1 MVGLFGIMGSPFKK
15 NRTWRCGGYP
25 GNKNPRYHTLNPCL
39 IFPNVGVIQHM
50 RITQMFQAP
59 IAGAYV
65 GSWKKPP
72 QQKFIPCQSI
82 YIWHMDQSRQA
93 FVSRGFGWNSV
104 WTYPTKFHP
113 LAAILHMKSS
123 VWTWVLDLPSC
134 VPIHMAAF
142 MFRLSVIT
150 PPRRK
155 QKTYSKS
162 RSFFVC
168 AFRLR
173 LHIDCKGSIDPLDWL
188 RDVLFHFELR
198 PARDQVFFEGV
209 SLQALNW
216 CVHQHRST
224 LICPTFAR
232 TSLGH
237 RKAVMCGGA
246 VLQKTKSMC
255 CMGWSDVF
263 AEV

>member
-1 MVGLFGIMGSPFKK
+1 
-15 NRTWRCGGYP
+15 
-25 GNKNPRYHTLNPCL
+25 
-39 IFPNVGVIQHM
+39 
-50 RITQMFQAP
+50 
-59 IAGAYV
+59 
-65 GSWKKPP
+65 
-72 QQKFIPCQSI
+72 
-82 YIWHMDQSRQA
+82 MDQSRQA

-113 LAAILHMKSS
+113 LAAILHSHEI
-123 VWTWVLDLPSC
+123 VRFWTWVLDLPSC
-134 VPIHMAAF
+134 IPIHMAAF

-162 RSFFVC
+162 RSFLFKRISL
-168 AFRLR
+168 AFACWLQR
-173 LHIDCKGSIDPLDWL
+173 IDRFIGL

-246 VLQKTKSMC
+246 VLQKTNSTC
-255 CMGWSDVF
+255 FMGSSDVF